1 MTDTPS
7 AGATPVAGGATPSQT
22 PASPAAPASGGTTA
36 PATGDPDGLGDAGK
50 RAIQAEREAKAAA
63 IRERD
68 ELKARLDELENASKS
83 DHEKAIAAA
92 KNEGKAEVLG
102 KYQGAVRRS
111 EVRAALSAAGISST
125 VLDLAA
131 KADEFESLKVTDDG
145 DVEGLDAAV
154 EAFKKARPDLFKPAS
169 GGNGRAADFGG
180 GPRGT
185 PAAGGGDLNTFIRRA
200 AGRA

>member
-22 PASPAAPASGGTTA
+22 PANPAAPVSGGTTA

-83 DHEKAIAAA
+83 DHDKAIAAA
-92 KNEGKAEVLG
+92 RNEGKAEV
-102 KYQGAVRRS
+102 
-111 EVRAALSAAGISST
+111 
-125 VLDLAA
+125 
-131 KADEFESLKVTDDG
+131 
-145 DVEGLDAAV
+145 
-154 EAFKKARPDLFKPAS
+154 
-169 GGNGRAADFGG
+169 
-180 GPRGT
+180 
-185 PAAGGGDLNTFIRRA
+185 
-200 AGRA
+200 